1 MGKIALQRVVR
12 CRAVISLIREV
23 KICTALNKENTVFC
37 CAENAVGRLGKPYRT
52 KTKCCT
58 RQNRRVQLFVFTLE
72 FSLKP
77 TTAFSAQQKTVFS
90 LFNAVQ
96 ILTSRISDI
105 TALQR
110 TTRCRAILPILMRSC
125 SYLLLKTT
133 SVHCYSDINSAT
145 AFLISS
151 P

>member
-1 MGKIALQRVVR
+1 M
-12 CRAVISLIREV
+12 
-23 KICTALNKENTVFC
+23 TAPPV
-37 CAENAVGRLGKPYRT
+37 
-52 KTKCCT
+52 
-58 RQNRRVQLFVFTLE
+58 VFTAGGVMISGLSLTIRDKRPTPRE
-72 FSLKP
+72 LFWRVLSSSAFNKSHTGRNTAKQGFYSPLYQPLAILLFSSHFCP
-77 TTAFSAQQKTVFS
+77 AFRPHPPQKTVFS

>member
-58 RQNRRVQLFVFTLE
+58 RQSPECSIYSFFIDLRYNINLIFFVAKL
-72 FSLKP
+72 S
-77 TTAFSAQQKTVFS
+77 
-90 LFNAVQ
+90 
-96 ILTSRISDI
+96 
-105 TALQR
+105 
-110 TTRCRAILPILMRSC
+110 
-125 SYLLLKTT
+125 
-133 SVHCYSDINSAT
+133 
-145 AFLISS
+145 
-151 P
+151 